1 MPARVRRRPT
11 DGSSDGGGRRAQ
23 TRRDDPAPLIP
34 VLARR
39 VREIEARISSK
50 GKASPTNRTKFQ
62 VIALLMRAERS
73 RVRADTALAGATRVE
88 LLKRLD
94 GIATILA
101 QVAAR
106 DTSLLPLLDVDARPG
121 LAAQQLRRDWLLES
135 GAELSEEELAVSA
148 PPPPAPLVS
157 PQLAAKQVMPQSV
170 PARALANPFLVPD
183 VTPRAADYS
192 PSRLAGWDLL
202 TPLYRAFELGA
213 GGEAASMELPPKPLI
228 DRLSPNGPAPHGP
241 PVALPAE
248 RAGGPPLVPARRRA
262 GPRQDGPVGAGGL
275 RRGRLPDARRRAQR
289 REDQLG
295 P

>member
-1 MPARVRRRPT
+1 MPARVRRRPS
-11 DGSSDGGGRRAQ
+11 DGSSDTGARRAQ

-73 RVRADTALAGATRVE
+73 RVRDDTALTGATRAE

-101 QVAAR
+101 QIAAR

-121 LAAQQLRRDWLLES
+121 AAAQQLRRDWLLES
-135 GAELSEEELAVSA
+135 GAELGEEDLVAAA
-148 PPPPAPLVS
+148 PPPPAPLVP

-183 VTPRAADYS
+183 LTPRPAHDYL
-192 PSRLAGWDLL
+192 PSRLAGWELL
-202 TPLYRAFELGA
+202 GPLYRAFELGA
-213 GGEAASMELPPKPLI
+213 G
-228 DRLSPNGPAPHGP
+228 
-241 PVALPAE
+241 
-248 RAGGPPLVPARRRA
+248 
-262 GPRQDGPVGAGGL
+262 
-275 RRGRLPDARRRAQR
+275 
-289 REDQLG
+289 
-295 P
+295 